1 ISFERASPDGIDLVH
16 RSLRSMKRIFVLPA
30 LCILIACS
38 TNKKVATVPPPPL
51 LDENTFKITEISTDK
66 TYGYTESN
74 PIRVGNGPKNARR
87 YLNALAGP
95 KGQKITYTR
104 TGSCCTFKTPLGYG
118 GIGQLDKYK
127 VTWTGQTAPVILYLN
142 MFESGV
148 LKSPVGLTLAVIK
161 PTATPKTTRKT
172 IPGKSVKPPGSRTTA
187 SKN

>member
-1 ISFERASPDGIDLVH
+1 
-16 RSLRSMKRIFVLPA
+16 MKRTPFLIVLCLLA
-30 LCILIACS
+30 ACS
-38 TNKKVATVPPPPL
+38 TTKKVATVPPPPL
-51 LDENTFKITEISTDK
+51 LDENTFKITETSTDK

-95 KGQKITYTR
+95 KGQKIMYTR

-127 VTWTGQTAPVILYLN
+127 VTWAGQTAPVILYLN

-148 LKSPVGLTLAVIK
+148 LKSPVGFTIGVMK
-161 PTATPKTTRKT
+161 PAAAPKKVTTPAKGKT
-172 IPGKSVKPPGSRTTA
+172 PPSKATA
-187 SKN
+187 SKK